1 MKITFVEP
9 TGGYRLFVRFAD
21 GAEGTV
27 DLSDIPRDGVFERWN
42 DPGFFRKVFID
53 PVSGTLAWPGEID
66 LDPYVL
72 YSRATGLGIEEALTV
87 D

>member
-1 MKITFVEP
+1 MKVTSVQLLGE
-9 TGGYRLFVRFAD
+9 YRLFIRFSD

-27 DLSDIPRDGVFERWN
+27 DLSDIPRDGVFEAWN
-42 DPGFFRKVFID
+42 SPAFFRKVFID

-72 YSRATGLGIEEALTV
+72 YSRATGRSIEEILTV